1 MTRAAAVQWLPSVLC
16 HLKGKARQKKVYQ
29 QCDEGNVLSSFS
41 PVMRFS
47 PGLNQI
53 FWRAEKKK
61 QEKHWERICVVNP
74 TAREESPRGVLW
86 SVKPP
91 HYYQSSRQPSPSL
104 ELLHAQM
111 KVQCWRQIEIAT
123 VCWTHLRRHHDST
136 GKNSIKTSMH
146 PVWPPCSY
154 LFFSLS
160 CAWRTLGI
168 WPSFAP
174 AEVTAPQ
181 WEITGGQKLKKEIKI
196 KTKSGGF

>member
-1 MTRAAAVQWLPSVLC
+1 MPSQRES
-16 HLKGKARQKKVYQ
+16 KKKVYQ
-29 QCDEGNVLSSFS
+29 QCDEDNVLSSFS

-53 FWRAEKKK
+53 FWMAEKKK
-61 QEKHWERICVVNP
+61 QEKYWERVCVVNP

-91 HYYQSSRQPSPSL
+91 HYYQSSRQLSPSL

-136 GKNSIKTSMH
+136 GKNSSTTWWQKWYYKNVYAPSLTTLLISILFSQLCMKDIRDLALF
-146 PVWPPCSY
+146 CS
-154 LFFSLS
+154 SWS
-160 CAWRTLGI
+160 DSTTVRDNRGSEA
-168 WPSFAP
+168 
-174 AEVTAPQ
+174 
-181 WEITGGQKLKKEIKI
+181 KKRN
-196 KTKSGGF
+196 